1 VNIRVELLRQSQR
14 VRDALR
20 SDGWLLSGPGTNV
33 IASHPRVPNEGAART
48 RLYELGL
55 LTNSTVRI
63 DFLRERPRR
72 VVAVS
77 TAPG

>member
-1 VNIRVELLRQSQR
+1 VNIRVELLGQVER

-20 SDGWLLSGPGTNV
+20 RDGWLLSGPGTDV
-33 IASHPRVPNEGAART
+33 IASHPGVLDEGTART
-48 RLYELGL
+48 HLYELGL

-72 VVAVS
+72 
-77 TAPG
+77 